1 MRQQDGIVALPL
13 MEPESSHMLGI
24 VVPDREP
31 ESPLTRELL
40 AVATQ
45 LDIGA
50 EIAKY
55 TLQSWPAM
63 SAALS

>member
-1 MRQQDGIVALPL
+1 